1 MGSEMSTTLLDSNHY
16 ELDPE
21 IGTKSDHNSEN
32 MNQDD
37 LKKMLN
43 EALEIRKTF
52 NNNDPDYL
60 KELNEIY
67 DINIAQEKFAMDDIF
82 SNILSELYV
91 SLSVVFRYLYIILC
105 IQI

>member
-16 ELDPE
+16 ELDPV

-32 MNQDD
+32 MNQDN
-37 LKKMLN
+37 LTKMLN
-43 EALEIRKTF
+43 KALEMMKTLD
-52 NNNDPDYL
+52 NNDPVFL
-60 KELNEIY
+60 KEFSEMN
-67 DINIAQEKFAMDDIF
+67 DINIDEEKFAMDDIF

-91 SLSVVFRYLYIILC
+91 SLSVVFRYLYIMLC